1 MENKLVAG
9 LISLYLA
16 MFLYTQA
23 FFVKTLTILKG
34 SDQLFWNHIM
44 ILVIFFVPIFF
55 AVNKHTTDS
64 SAEGFKKYLKVF
76 LLVVSIIGLIISI
89 LYHIVPINPIYHF
102 PSMMDQFFAP
112 DQIFT
117 IWLIVPVVILLVF

>member
-16 MFLYTQA
+16 ILLYTQA

-44 ILVIFFVPIFF
+44 ILVIFFLPIFYV
-55 AVNKHTTDS
+55 VNKHISVDS
-64 SAEGFKKYLKVF
+64 DGGLKRYLK
-76 LLVVSIIGLIISI
+76 LVLLIIAIVGLVISV
-89 LYHIVPINPIYHF
+89 LYHIVPIAPIYHF
-102 PSMMDQFFAP
+102 PSILNQFFAP
-112 DQIFT
+112 EQIFT
-117 IWLIVPVVILLVF
+117 VWLIAPLAILLF

>member
-1 MENKLVAG
+1 MENKLVSA

-16 MFLYTQA
+16 ILLYTQA

-44 ILVIFFVPIFF
+44 ILIIFFLPIFYV
-55 AVNKHTTDS
+55 VNKHISVYSDR
-64 SAEGFKKYLKVF
+64 GFKRYLKII

-89 LYHIVPINPIYHF
+89 LYHIVPIASIYHF
-102 PSMMDQFFAP
+102 PAYLNPVFAP
-112 DQIFT
+112 EQIFT
-117 IWLIVPVVILLVF
+117 IWLIAPLAILLF